1 MHDFDQRPM
10 AYSYIRMSS
19 KRQIKGDSLRRQL
32 ELSKKYAEDHN
43 LHLDESSMVAD
54 KGVSAWTGANL
65 TEGAFGQFLAAAKA
79 GHIKPG
85 SYLLVE
91 SLDRLSRQQVRTA
104 LLPFMELIN
113 ADITIVTLAD
123 NQVYSKATV
132 DANFTQLIISL
143 TIMARAHE
151 ESETKSK
158 RLRAVAK
165 NRLENAAKGVGRFS
179 PMHVGWVDSERVGND
194 RWTFK
199 LNDHANA
206 VRRIFALADSG
217 LGQVTITKRLNDE
230 GVPTFRG
237 KGLWFPANVGRI
249 MRDETVVGTYQPT
262 HVVEEVRQPFGQP
275 IKDYYP
281 AVVSEELF
289 WRVQRGIK
297 VGFAKGRHKGNRI
310 ANLFSG
316 LITCAHCGSILRL
329 RTGTPHKYLYCDN
342 LYRAGN
348 CASGGGLY
356 RYDRLED
363 IVFRKISELDPDQE
377 AGGKADAQTR
387 ELLLQNI
394 KSNEDE
400 ILKHERA
407 YKNYM
412 ASLALVDDDDA
423 MRREITAEMKVA
435 RTKIEQTKALV
446 SEQKEELANI
456 DTKRK
461 EIASIAERM
470 NLERLGWSTGSAEEV
485 FDSRARVAK
494 MIKRF
499 LTTMTINFD
508 DKILMVALAGGLR
521 AYKFNYDGEI
531 VDRYDIAPLLNRP
544 ITPVMYNDGDGSTR
558 LITGGALKPEHFT
571 TDISANDFDL
581 REDRLK
587 IIRSMSQ
594 PK

>member
-1 MHDFDQRPM
+1 MREFDQRPT

-32 ELSKKYAEDHN
+32 ELSKKSAEDHN
-43 LHLDESSMVAD
+43 LRLDESSMVAD

-65 TEGAFGQFLAAAKA
+65 TEGEFGQFLAAAKA

-165 NRLENAAKGVGRFS
+165 NRRENAANGVGRFS
-179 PMHVGWVDSERVGND
+179 PMHVGWIDSERVGND
-194 RWTFK
+194 RWTFN
-199 LNDHANA
+199 LNGHANA

-262 HVVEEVRQPFGQP
+262 HVVEDVRQPFGQP

-297 VGFAKGRHKGNRI
+297 VGFAKDEFPFGEAVLRCVFALGFAFSDVKTALNPFGHSPVHGLHFFPEHRFQVALVRAENRNLNLI
-310 ANLFSG
+310 MRDERPPRKDGHREGLAETSSASKRNSFVVLKCSDKLNLLWRKVGLENLF
-316 LITCAHCGSILRL
+316 
-329 RTGTPHKYLYCDN
+329 HKQDRVFSPSN
-342 LYRAGN
+342 N
-348 CASGGGLY
+348 CCL
-356 RYDRLED
+356 
-363 IVFRKISELDPDQE
+363 
-377 AGGKADAQTR
+377 
-387 ELLLQNI
+387 
-394 KSNEDE
+394 
-400 ILKHERA
+400 
-407 YKNYM
+407 
-412 ASLALVDDDDA
+412 
-423 MRREITAEMKVA
+423 
-435 RTKIEQTKALV
+435 
-446 SEQKEELANI
+446 
-456 DTKRK
+456 
-461 EIASIAERM
+461 
-470 NLERLGWSTGSAEEV
+470 
-485 FDSRARVAK
+485 
-494 MIKRF
+494 
-499 LTTMTINFD
+499 
-508 DKILMVALAGGLR
+508 
-521 AYKFNYDGEI
+521 
-531 VDRYDIAPLLNRP
+531 
-544 ITPVMYNDGDGSTR
+544 
-558 LITGGALKPEHFT
+558 
-571 TDISANDFDL
+571 
-581 REDRLK
+581 
-587 IIRSMSQ
+587 
-594 PK
+594 

>member
-1 MHDFDQRPM
+1 
-10 AYSYIRMSS
+10 
-19 KRQIKGDSLRRQL
+19 
-32 ELSKKYAEDHN
+32 
-43 LHLDESSMVAD
+43 
-54 KGVSAWTGANL
+54 
-65 TEGAFGQFLAAAKA
+65 
-79 GHIKPG
+79 
-85 SYLLVE
+85 
-91 SLDRLSRQQVRTA
+91 
-104 LLPFMELIN
+104 
-113 ADITIVTLAD
+113 
-123 NQVYSKATV
+123 
-132 DANFTQLIISL
+132 
-143 TIMARAHE
+143 
-151 ESETKSK
+151 
-158 RLRAVAK
+158 
-165 NRLENAAKGVGRFS
+165 
-179 PMHVGWVDSERVGND
+179 
-194 RWTFK
+194 
-199 LNDHANA
+199 
-206 VRRIFALADSG
+206 
-217 LGQVTITKRLNDE
+217 
-230 GVPTFRG
+230 
-237 KGLWFPANVGRI
+237 
-249 MRDETVVGTYQPT
+249 
-262 HVVEEVRQPFGQP
+262 
-275 IKDYYP
+275 
-281 AVVSEELF
+281 
-289 WRVQRGIK
+289 
-297 VGFAKGRHKGNRI
+297 
-310 ANLFSG
+310 
-316 LITCAHCGSILRL
+316 
-329 RTGTPHKYLYCDN
+329 
-342 LYRAGN
+342 
-348 CASGGGLY
+348 
-356 RYDRLED
+356 
-363 IVFRKISELDPDQE
+363 
-377 AGGKADAQTR
+377 
-387 ELLLQNI
+387 
-394 KSNEDE
+394 
-400 ILKHERA
+400 
-407 YKNYM
+407 M